1 MANSNDI
8 VITPKDQLL
17 AIDWKEVWRYRDMYV
32 LFVQRAFRTAYKQT
46 ILGPL
51 WFLITPVLSVIVY
64 VAVLYPPTARLQ
76 SCSICWA
83 SPCGDTLQ
91 HA

>member
-32 LFVQRAFRTAYKQT
+32 LFVQRAFHTAYKQT

-51 WFLITPVLSVIVY
+51 WFLITSS
-64 VAVLYPPTARLQ
+64 AKCTFRES
-76 SCSICWA
+76 SCPWWLCRYSSCISAYNC
-83 SPCGDTLQ
+83 
-91 HA
+91 